1 MPAKPAAKKASAKSA
16 KPANALH
23 TATVE
28 QFSGDIPAALAV
40 AAAWS
45 DSETAED
52 ETPDDVIAPPPTPAD
67 TKQAKA
73 LTRAVARELRRHG
86 TPSLDGAG
94 TAWMEERPQSLWP
107 LLDAA
112 VAAGTAHERDEAL
125 VVACRWLLANQLELI
140 RYRLERG
147 HDWARAMLDAY
158 QEKLVELARTNTLAE
173 ADWFVLVNLLKDAKV
188 PIRPEMAQ
196 ALTLAA
202 VDATPGEALTP
213 QDIPRELRGIFDE
226 LGRSAE
232 DPFMVVE
239 GLAETGTL
247 MPPDLRAYLTHEL
260 GLSPHAVLREAAPLL
275 LLDPEPKVRQT
286 AAAVL
291 EQVAGPETFS
301 PVMLRR
307 TLLVRN
313 WVPEAEREAID
324 RVVRKARVKGVACAQ
339 WAPAAPVAIQCSVV
353 DGSGAQSLI
362 LTTPAGRVGL
372 FAGLL
377 LKQGFGV
384 RDAWCNLSVPRQEI
398 SRSLKEMQQEVV
410 SRAIGRDHLDVV
422 VQHHIACG
430 LAAGHLPQTP
440 IVQIAEA
447 IGAADWKDRGLDVTV
462 ETERLFA
469 ELGAGAHSTAA
480 ITASIQRSGKWL
492 ADDPMMQ
499 SWFDDDA
506 AIRALVDVKPRLK
519 PDVAVRRVLQEVLPA
534 EREAWAERLL
544 LLALWLRT
552 GSEDPKLAARWRD
565 CVVLAHELL
574 AGRNLADLPAM
585 VTIAERSA
593 FVARVGAW

>member
-1 MPAKPAAKKASAKSA
+1 MTLASPSPSA
-16 KPANALH
+16 
-23 TATVE
+23 
-28 QFSGDIPAALAV
+28 
-40 AAAWS
+40 
-45 DSETAED
+45 
-52 ETPDDVIAPPPTPAD
+52 APPSPTPAD
-67 TKQAKA
+67 TRRVKA
-73 LTRAVARELRRHG
+73 LTRTVAMDLRQHG
-86 TPSLDGAG
+86 TPALGAADK
-94 TAWMEERPQSLWP
+94 AWLEGQPQSLWP
-107 LLDAA
+107 LLNAA
-112 VAAGTAHERDEAL
+112 VATSTAERRDEAL
-125 VVACRWLLANQLELI
+125 VDACRWLLANQLELI

-147 HDWARAMLDAY
+147 HDWARAMLDTY
-158 QEKLVELARTNTLAE
+158 QEKLIALVRAKTLSE
-173 ADWFVLVNLLKDAKV
+173 ADWFELVNLLNVAKV
-188 PIRPEMAQ
+188 PIRPEMAE

-202 VDATPGEALTP
+202 VDATPGEAPSP
-213 QDIPRELRGIFDE
+213 QDIPRELRGIVDE

-260 GLSPHAVLREAAPLL
+260 GLSPHAVLREAVPLL
-275 LLDPEPKVRQT
+275 LLDPEPKVRQA

-291 EQVAGPETFS
+291 EQVAGPQTFS

-339 WAPAAPVAIQCSVV
+339 WAPAAPVVIQCSVV

-362 LTTPAGRVGL
+362 LTTPTGRVGL

-384 RDAWCNLSVPRQEI
+384 RDAWCDLSVPRREI

-410 SRAIGRDHLDVV
+410 WRTTGHDHLDVV

-430 LAAGHLPQTP
+430 LAAGHLPQTA

-447 IGAADWKDRGLDVTV
+447 VGAADWKDRGLDVMV

-469 ELGAGAHSTAA
+469 ELGARAHGTAS
-480 ITASIQRSGKWL
+480 ITASIQRSGAWL

-519 PDVAVRRVLQEVLPA
+519 PDVAVRRVLEEVLPA

-544 LLALWLRT
+544 LLALWLRA
-552 GSEDPKLAARWRD
+552 GSEDPKLATRWRD
-565 CVVLAHELL
+565 CMVLAHELL
-574 AGRNLADLPAM
+574 AGRKLADLPAM

-593 FVARVGAW
+593 FVARVGGW